1 MKNYIYSTV
10 VLFFIGINAFGQSP
24 NWSVNENNFQYT
36 MSFVSFVNVD
46 GIELSNADD
55 KVAAFVNGE
64 CRGITNLTY
73 VASKDSYYAYLT
85 VFSNEN
91 NEELINGAVYFWT
104 HHASPINGKYSSSNY
119 AAYVL
124 GTGGIKAADDGLEP
138 TNFLASCQGV
148 FVNAKKAGNLEF
160 NNGMRTKDPGN
171 IFFKND
177 YLYFLV

>member
-64 CRGITNLTY
+64 CRGVTNLTY
-73 VASKDSYYAYLT
+73 VASEDKYYAYLT

-91 NEELINGAVYFWT
+91 SEILNFKIYDSVNDSVKDVEKTKNFEINEHYGNLFQAFSI
-104 HHASPINGKYSSSNY
+104 ASPSLSSAAEITDFNFNLIEVIDSPANIPKSSSID
-119 AAYVL
+119 L
-124 GTGGIKAADDGLEP
+124 
-138 TNFLASCQGV
+138 FL
-148 FVNAKKAGNLEF
+148 L
-160 NNGMRTKDPGN
+160 T
-171 IFFKND
+171 
-177 YLYFLV
+177 